1 VCGFLQRKCAT
12 RSLTQKPNALQV
24 WQKENVL
31 PNTFASFF
39 FISESLFWLLWSFS
53 CNPFNLNQD
62 YKASARGFLWA
73 HKYMNKVP
81 SVLRA
86 RSLARWPAK
95 TKK

>member
-1 VCGFLQRKCAT
+1 MRHSLSHAKTERSAGLAKRKRLAKHI
-12 RSLTQKPNALQV
+12 RQ
-24 WQKENVL
+24 
-31 PNTFASFF
+31 FF